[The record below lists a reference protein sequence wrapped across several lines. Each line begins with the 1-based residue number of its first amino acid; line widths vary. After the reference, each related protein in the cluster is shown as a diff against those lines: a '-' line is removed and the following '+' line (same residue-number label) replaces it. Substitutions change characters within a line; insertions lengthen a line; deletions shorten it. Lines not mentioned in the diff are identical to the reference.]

1 MADQLLDDDS
11 ILNYYKKLLALRKC
25 ENYSD
30 IFVYGDFKA
39 INKDVKDLF
48 VYTRSYNEKSIA
60 VIVNM
65 KNKELDV
72 TLPFNIN
79 KVLLSNYKHTY
90 KTNLLKLK
98 PFETIVCEI

>member
-1 MADQLLDDDS
+1 
-11 ILNYYKKLLALRKC
+11 
-25 ENYSD
+25 
-30 IFVYGDFKA
+30 
-39 INKDVKDLF
+39 
-48 VYTRSYNEKSIA
+48 
-60 VIVNM
+60 M

-79 KVLLSNYKHTY
+79 KVLLSNYKNSY